1 MKNNRYVDYVL
12 DLLSPLGNI
21 KARSMF
27 GGHGIYR
34 DGIFFALIADDILYF
49 KVDDLNRSAY
59 QAQGC
64 KPFTYEG
71 KNGKVVAMSY
81 WEVPVDVL
89 EDYNMLEQWVAG
101 AVAAARRSKKP
112 GKK

>member
-12 DLLSPLGNI
+12 DILAPLGSI
-21 KARSMF
+21 KARAMF
-27 GGHGIYR
+27 GGHGIYK
-34 DGIFFALIADDILYF
+34 DGIFFALIADDVLYF
-49 KVDDLNRSAY
+49 KVDDHNRLAY
-59 QAQGC
+59 QEHGS

-71 KNGKVVAMSY
+71 KNGKAVTMSY

-89 EDYNMLEQWVAG
+89 EDYNKLEEWVAE
-101 AVAAARRSKKP
+101 ALATARRSKKP